1 VCVFRSN
8 ENTNGLLREF
18 FPKGTDLRTSEQIQA
33 AEHNLNNR
41 PRKRL
46 GFRTPNEVMA
56 EIMAADQSGVA
67 TIT

>member
-1 VCVFRSN
+1 LTNIGAS
-8 ENTNGLLREF
+8 NGLLREF
-18 FPKGTDLRTSEQIQA
+18 FPKGTDLSQCTSQQIQA

-56 EIMAADQSGVA
+56 EIIATDQSGVA